1 MAGTGRSVKLIPTEE
16 KLLFELSVHAGRALT
31 NDQLMRQVLA
41 QRQPGDPQVVRAY
54 VGRLSG
60 RPRDHAY
67 SPDLHFQRV
76 PGGLSHG
83 QGRDAGTGGA
93 VTFGALNGR
102 RLPNR
107 TPPLPCGGI

>member
-1 MAGTGRSVKLIPTEE
+1 MECASRTLCAEGPDHQLWKRLVAGTGRSVKLIPTEE

-67 SPDLHFQRV
+67 SPDYTFNESRV
-76 PGGLSHG
+76 DYRMAKGETQEREEP
-83 QGRDAGTGGA
+83 
-93 VTFGALNGR
+93 
-102 RLPNR
+102 
-107 TPPLPCGGI
+107 